1 MENQGIAEVLR
12 VLTNRVKNSENKVKM
27 AKKISINNELDKVKK
42 KLIRNTLA
50 IPSKKRD
57 MSLKYPKGDDG
68 LTEKQRVFVEIYTE
82 NEGRMTPTAC
92 ARQAGYKAER
102 ANVTASELLNI
113 KKFPRVT
120 AAVMK
125 RREEIATT
133 HRVQMNKHVQE
144 LARLREKA
152 LGEKSYSAA
161 VNAER
166 LRGQAAGLYIE
177 RREIRTGSIDDM
189 SREDVL
195 KQLKELG
202 LDGKFKKEGNQTVLS
217 VEEEKKSNGEGI
229 KDITEVQT
237 ESSEG
242 QDEV

>member
-1 MENQGIAEVLR
+1 M
-12 VLTNRVKNSENKVKM
+12 T
-27 AKKISINNELDKVKK
+27 KKISINNKLDGIKK
-42 KLIRNTLA
+42 QLTRNTLA

-166 LRGQAAGLYIE
+166 LRGQATGLYIE

-189 SREDVL
+189 SRDDVL

>member
-1 MENQGIAEVLR
+1 MENQGIAKVLR
-12 VLTNRVKNSENKVKM
+12 VLINHVKNSENRVKM
-27 AKKISINNELDKVKK
+27 AKKISINNELGRIKK
-42 KLIRNTLA
+42 QLTRNTLA

-57 MSLKYPKGDDG
+57 MSLKYPKGNDG
-68 LTEKQRVFVEIYTE
+68 LTEKQRVFVEIYTD

-92 ARQAGYKAER
+92 ARQAGYNVDR
-102 ANVTASELLNI
+102 AHVTASELLNI

-125 RREEIATT
+125 RREEIADT

-144 LARLREKA
+144 LARLRERA

-177 RREIRTGSIDDM
+177 RKEIRTGSIDDM
-189 SREDVL
+189 SRDDVL

-202 LDGKFKKEGNQTVLS
+202 LDGKFRKEGNQTVLS
-217 VEEEKKSNGEGI
+217 VEEKSNGEGI
-229 KDITEVQT
+229 KDVTEVET
-237 ESSEG
+237 ESSEE
-242 QDEV
+242 QKEV

>member
-1 MENQGIAEVLR
+1 M
-12 VLTNRVKNSENKVKM
+12 VKKT
-27 AKKISINNELDKVKK
+27 SINKELSKIQK
-42 KLIRNTLA
+42 KLPANTSA
-50 IPSKKRD
+50 NTIAKRD
-57 MSLKYPKGDDG
+57 MSLKYPKGNDG
-68 LTEKQRVFVEIYTE
+68 LTDKQRVFVEIYTD

-92 ARQAGYKAER
+92 ARQAGYNVDR
-102 ANVTASELLNI
+102 AHVTASELLNT
-113 KKFPRVT
+113 KKFPRVV

-125 RREEIATT
+125 RREEIADT
-133 HRVQMNKHVQE
+133 HRVQMGKHVQE
-144 LARLREKA
+144 LARLRERA

-189 SREDVL
+189 SRDDVL

-217 VEEEKKSNGEGI
+217 VEEKSNGEGI

-237 ESSEG
+237 KSSEG